1 MGKMS
6 LNYRQSARGKS
17 AAAPLQ
23 GRHRWLVPLLA
34 LGALLL
40 GAASG
45 CFSWNQVP
53 TGVEQHA
60 VDLQVAGL
68 TQLYTVLM
76 PRSAAALAPARRAGV
91 VLLHSG
97 FSGDES
103 ESAKL
108 ARQLAQRGLVVIL
121 PSYRGERRKVD
132 GKRSEGKI
140 EFCRGEVDD
149 AQAALHWLR
158 AQPFVDGQRLAALGS
173 SHGGCIALRLGAREP
188 GLRAVVTFS
197 APVAAAPLVEH
208 LQSHPAQTFLYNG
221 ILASQLRSYIQT
233 TAQEHPELYAERSP
247 LATVAALRMPL
258 LIFHGTDDHI
268 VPREQA
274 CWLYQGLISSG
285 RQVQESWISP
295 QGIEYRPPASGCPQ
309 AAAATVSATP
319 LSVPTKFVFL
329 EGQSHFYARRPKE
342 AARAMAIDF
351 LQQELRAQGTD
362 K

>member
-6 LNYRQSARGKS
+6 PNPQQSTRGTG

-23 GRHRWLVPLLA
+23 GQRRGLLA
-34 LGALLL
+34 LVLC
-40 GAASG
+40 AASG
-45 CFSWNQVP
+45 CFHWNQVP
-53 TGVEQHA
+53 AGVEQHA
-60 VDLQVAGL
+60 LDLQVAGL

-76 PRSAAALAPARRAGV
+76 PRPGAPQGPTRRAAV

-188 GLRAVVTFS
+188 ELRAVVTFS

-208 LQSHPAQTFLYNG
+208 LQRHPAQTFLYNG
-221 ILASQLRSYIQT
+221 ILASQLRSYINT
-233 TAQEHPELYAERSP
+233 TPQEHPEQYAERSP
-247 LATVAALRMPL
+247 LAAMAALKMPL
-258 LIFHGTDDHI
+258 LIFHGTEDHI
-268 VPREQA
+268 VPREQS
-274 CWLYQGLISSG
+274 CWLYQALVSSG

-295 QGIEYRPPASGCPQ
+295 QGVAYRPATSGCPQ
-309 AAAATVSATP
+309 AAAATAPASP
-319 LSVPTKFVFL
+319 LPAPTQFVFL
-329 EGQSHFYARRPKE
+329 EGQSHFYSRRPKE
-342 AARAMAIDF
+342 AARAMAIEF
-351 LQQELRAQGTD
+351 LQQQLRDQATN

>member
-1 MGKMS
+1 MRRMS
-6 LNYRQSARGKS
+6 PHPSRATPAKS
-17 AAAPLQ
+17 APLPDPSRRC
-23 GRHRWLVPLLA
+23 GLLA
-34 LGALLL
+34 LLLAT
-40 GAASG
+40 AAG
-45 CFSWNQVP
+45 CFNWNQVP

-60 VDLQVAGL
+60 LDLQVAGL
-68 TQLYTVLM
+68 TQLYTVLQ
-76 PRSAAALAPARRAGV
+76 PRPAAAQAAARHPAV
-91 VLLHSG
+91 ILLHSG

-108 ARQLAQRGLVVIL
+108 ARKLAQRGMVVIL

-158 AQPFVDGQRLAALGS
+158 AQPFVDSQRLAALGS
-173 SHGGCIALRLGAREP
+173 SHGGCIALRLGEREP
-188 GLRAVVTFS
+188 ALRAVVTFS

-233 TAQEHPELYAERSP
+233 TPQEHPEQYAERSP
-247 LATVAALRMPL
+247 LAAMGTLRMPL
-258 LIFHGTDDHI
+258 LIFHGTKDQI

-274 CWLYQGLISSG
+274 CWLYQALASSG
-285 RQVQESWISP
+285 RHVDESWISP
-295 QGIEYRPPASGCPQ
+295 QGQVYRPPASGCPQ
-309 AAAATVSATP
+309 AAATP
-319 LSVPTKFVFL
+319 QAGDSLPVPTKFVFL

-342 AARAMAIDF
+342 AARAMALDF
-351 LQQELRAQGTD
+351 LQKELRAQAAE

>member
-6 LNYRQSARGKS
+6 LNPQQPARGKS
-17 AAAPLQ
+17 AAGRLPSLQ
-23 GRHRWLVPLLA
+23 SRRGLLA
-34 LGALLL
+34 LLAL
-40 GAASG
+40 AASG
-45 CFSWNQVP
+45 CFNWNQVP

-60 VDLQVAGL
+60 LDLRVAGL

-76 PRSAAALAPARRAGV
+76 PRPGAAPGPLRRAGV

-108 ARQLAQRGLVVIL
+108 ARQLAQRGMVVIL
-121 PSYRGERRKVD
+121 PSYRGEHRKVD

-188 GLRAVVTFS
+188 ELRALVTFS
-197 APVAAAPLVEH
+197 APVAAAPLIEH
-208 LQSHPAQTFLYNG
+208 LESHPAQTFLYNG
-221 ILASQLRSYIQT
+221 ILAGQLRSYIKAT
-233 TAQEHPELYAERSP
+233 PQEHPEVYTERSP
-247 LATVAALRMPL
+247 LVATNALKMSL
-258 LIFHGTDDHI
+258 LIFHGTKDHI

-274 CWLYQGLISSG
+274 CWLYQALISGG

-295 QGIEYRPPASGCPQ
+295 QGTVYRPATSGCPQ
-309 AAAATVSATP
+309 AAAATAPTAP
-319 LSVPTKFVFL
+319 LPAPTKFVFL
-329 EGQSHFYARRPKE
+329 EGQGHFYARRPKE
-342 AARAMAIDF
+342 TARAMALDF
-351 LQQELRAQGTD
+351 LQEELRDRGTD

>member
-6 LNYRQSARGKS
+6 LNPQQSARCKS

-23 GRHRWLVPLLA
+23 GQRRGLLA
-34 LGALLL
+34 LFIC
-40 GAASG
+40 AAAG
-45 CFSWNQVP
+45 CFNWNQVP

-60 VDLQVAGL
+60 LDLQVAGL

-76 PRSAAALAPARRAGV
+76 PRPGAALAPTRRAGV

-97 FSGDES
+97 FTGDES

-158 AQPFVDGQRLAALGS
+158 AQSFVDGQRLAAFGS
-173 SHGGCIALRLGAREP
+173 SHGGCIALQLGAREP
-188 GLRAVVTFS
+188 ELRALVTFS
-197 APVAAAPLVEH
+197 APVAAAPLIEH

-221 ILASQLRSYIQT
+221 ILASQLRSYIKT
-233 TAQEHPELYAERSP
+233 TPQEHPELYAERSP
-247 LATVAALRMPL
+247 LAAMTALKMPL
-258 LIFHGTDDHI
+258 LVFHGTEDHI

-274 CWLYQGLISSG
+274 CWLYQALISGG
-285 RQVQESWISP
+285 RRVEESWISP
-295 QGIEYRPPASGCPQ
+295 QGIAYKPAASGCPQ
-309 AAAATVSATP
+309 AAAATSTRAP
-319 LSVPTKFVFL
+319 LPASTKFVFL

-342 AARAMAIDF
+342 AARAMALDF
-351 LQQELRAQGTD
+351 LQHELRDQGAD